1 MAEQLTTLEVTITRV
16 SEKGFK
22 VAEGDR
28 WLNWSRFASDRTTLP
43 IGARVRVTLDGRE
56 FVRAVEILETPKPAP
71 GPAPAESALGEPI
84 ALTLGI
90 QQDDRGTVISRM
102 NVLST
107 ATAILSSGG
116 RATDVEAVIELAER
130 LEKWITR

>member
-1 MAEQLTTLEVTITRV
+1 MTEPLTTLDVTITRV

-28 WLNWSRFASDRTTLP
+28 WLNWSRFASDHATLLV
-43 IGARVRVTLDGRE
+43 GARVRVTLDGRE
-56 FVRAVEILETPKPAP
+56 FVRAVEIVEAPKPAP
-71 GPAPAESALGEPI
+71 GAASSESALGEPI